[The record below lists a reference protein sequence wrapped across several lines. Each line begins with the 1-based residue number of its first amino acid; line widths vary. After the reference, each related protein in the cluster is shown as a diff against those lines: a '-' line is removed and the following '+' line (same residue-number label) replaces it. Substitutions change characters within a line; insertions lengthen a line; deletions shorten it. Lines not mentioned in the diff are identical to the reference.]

1 MSKSTSGK
9 KTNVRN
15 NPLGFVPSARLGTSS
30 SSEVFSAADQKGK
43 GNGDSE
49 RTRTGQGFVFNTA
62 GLGQHI
68 LKNPLIIKSIIEKA
82 NVKPNDT
89 VLEIGPGTGNLTV
102 KLLEIAKKVIAV
114 EFDPRM
120 VVELTKRTANT
131 EHGHKLQIIHGDFL
145 KVDIPYFDVCVAN
158 VPYNISSPLT
168 FKLLAHRPMFRC
180 AVLMFQ
186 QEFAQR
192 LCAKPGSTLF
202 CRLSLNTQLL
212 GKCQHLIKVGRN
224 NFRPPPKVE
233 SSVVRIEPHN
243 PPPPVNFLE
252 WDGFVRLCFQRK
264 NKTLG
269 AIFKQSSVEEVLH
282 QNYLTNCAMKNLPA
296 EKDIAYT
303 KAAIARVLSEGGY
316 ADKRSAKLTQ
326 DDFLKMLAMFNE
338 AGYHFT

>member
-1 MSKSTSGK
+1 MSKSLSGK
-9 KTNVRN
+9 KTTARN
-15 NPLGFVPSARLGTSS
+15 NPLGFVPSARSS
-30 SSEVFSAADQKGK
+30 SSEVFAAADGGKK
-43 GNGDSE
+43 GNDGE

-68 LKNPLIIKSIIEKA
+68 LKNPLVIKSIVEKA
-82 NVKPNDT
+82 AIKPTDT
-89 VLEIGPGTGNLTV
+89 VLEIGPGTGNMTV
-102 KLLEIAKKVIAV
+102 KLLEVAKKVVAV

-186 QEFAQR
+186 QEFALR
-192 LCAKPGSTLF
+192 LCAKPGSPLF

-212 GKCQHLIKVGRN
+212 GKVDHLIKVGKN

-243 PPPPVNFLE
+243 PPPPINFLE

-269 AIFKQSSVEEVLH
+269 AIFKANTVEELLKK
-282 QNYLTNCAMKNLPA
+282 NYLTHCAMNNITA
-296 EKDIAYT
+296 NKDPNYT
-303 KAAIARVLSEGGY
+303 KETVARILEESGY
-316 ADKRSAKLTQ
+316 TDARASKMTQ
-326 DDFLKMLAMFNE
+326 DDFLKLLAMFNE
-338 AGYHFT
+338 AGFHFA